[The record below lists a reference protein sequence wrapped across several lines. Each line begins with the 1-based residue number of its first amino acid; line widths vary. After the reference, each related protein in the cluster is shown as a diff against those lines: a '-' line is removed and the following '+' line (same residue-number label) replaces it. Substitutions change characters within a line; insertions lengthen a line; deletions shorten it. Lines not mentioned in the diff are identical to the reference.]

1 MMQMNPYLSFCGNCE
16 EALTFYAA
24 CFGGELGQIFRYG
37 GSPMSTDVGPD
48 WSNKVMHAT
57 LTVGGQVMMA
67 GDVAPDRYE
76 APKGFSMSLH
86 MKDAAQADRVFEQLA
101 AGGNVVMPLAETF
114 WAARFGMVVDRFGIS
129 WMINC
134 EAADEPAA

>member
-1 MMQMNPYLSFCGNCE
+1 MQMNPYLSFRGDCE
-16 EALTFYAA
+16 AAFTFYAE

-37 GSPMSTDVGPD
+37 GSPMASDVPAD
-48 WSNKVMHAT
+48 WANKVMHTT
-57 LTVGGQVMMA
+57 LTVGGQVMMG
-67 GDVAPDRYE
+67 GDVAPERYE

-86 MKDAAQADRVFEQLA
+86 MKDPAVADRVFEQLA
-101 AGGNVVMPLAETF
+101 KDGNVVVPLAQTF

-134 EAADEPAA
+134 EAAGEPSA